1 MTETASA
8 YRTAAAKIGIAAAIG
23 VVVGVIVLALEHAV
37 DDIVKELFEA
47 PVWVPAVVVAIGAV
61 VTAIVTH
68 YLSDGRTATTEVY
81 VREFHRDE
89 PALQPKRAPGR
100 LLGAF
105 TTLASGAPL
114 GMEGPAVYSGS
125 VAAAIVQRRSR
136 ALGADLYHAFLV
148 AGAAAGIAAVFKAP
162 AAGAIFA
169 MEVPFR
175 GRLAGER
182 VLPAIFGSAAGY
194 LTMATIDGVEPELT
208 VPLIE
213 LSYGRVALCL
223 VLGIVVGVAA
233 IGVIKLVEQAEHSHA
248 RFPAWARALVAGAG
262 LAGIYA
268 IGRGL
273 TGEPVALSSGN
284 KVIEWAIQPDHAVLV
299 LLGVFAL
306 RAVGP
311 GISIMGGGVG
321 GLFIPL
327 MAMGAVIGRL
337 FADAVSAEELA
348 LFVVVGAACMLGAG
362 YAVPLTAVV
371 FAAEYTGQASVVVPA
386 LVAVATMRLITGSR
400 SVSPNQLE

>member
-1 MTETASA
+1 MPGTAPDMRFFFVF
-8 YRTAAAKIGIAAAIG
+8 RT
-23 VVVGVIVLALEHAV
+23 
-37 DDIVKELFEA
+37 
-47 PVWVPAVVVAIGAV
+47 
-61 VTAIVTH
+61 
-68 YLSDGRTATTEVY
+68 GRS
-81 VREFHRDE
+81 RSWNG
-89 PALQPKRAPGR
+89 PKRAPGR

>member
-1 MTETASA
+1 MTETPTT
-8 YRTAAAKIGIAAAIG
+8 YQKAAVQLGVAIAIG
-23 VVVGVIVLALEHAV
+23 VGVGLVVLALEHAV
-37 DDIVKELFEA
+37 DDILKELFEA
-47 PVWVPAVVVAIGAV
+47 PVWVPAVVVAAGAV
-61 VTAIVTH
+61 ITAIVSH

-89 PALQPKRAPGR
+89 PGLEPKRAPGR
-100 LLGAF
+100 LLAAF

-125 VAAAIVQRRSR
+125 VAAAMVQRRSR
-136 ALGADLYHAFLV
+136 TLGAELYHAFLV
-148 AGAAAGIAAVFKAP
+148 AGAAAGIAAVFKSP

-169 MEVPFR
+169 LEVPFR

-194 LTMATIDGVEPELT
+194 LTMATIDGVESEIE

-213 LSYGRVALCL
+213 LTYGRIALSL
-223 VLGIVVGVAA
+223 VLGIVVGVAT
-233 IGVIKLVEQAEHSHA
+233 IGVIKLVEEAEHSHS

-262 LAGIYA
+262 LAGIYV

-273 TGEPVALSSGN
+273 TGEPIALSSGN
-284 KVIEWAIQPDHAVLV
+284 KVIDWAIQPDHAVLV
-299 LLGVFAL
+299 LLGVFVL
-306 RAVGP
+306 RALGP
-311 GISIMGGGVG
+311 PISIMGGGVG

-327 MAMGAVIGRL
+327 MSMGAVIGRL
-337 FADAVSAEELA
+337 FADAVSSEELA
-348 LFVVVGAACMLGAG
+348 LFVIVGAACMLGAG

-371 FAAEYTGQASVVVPA
+371 FAAEYTGQASVIVPA
-386 LVAVATMRLITGSR
+386 LVAVAAMRLVTGSR
-400 SVSPNQLE
+400 SVSPNQVE

>member
-1 MTETASA
+1 MTGTPSA
-8 YRTAAAKIGIAAAIG
+8 YQKLAIRLGVAAAIG
-23 VVVGVIVLALEHAV
+23 VLVGLVVLALEHAV
-37 DDIVKELFEA
+37 DDILKELFEA
-47 PVWVPAVVVAIGAV
+47 PVWVPAAVVAAGAV

-68 YLSDGRTATTEVY
+68 FLSDGRTATTEVY
-81 VREFHRDE
+81 VREFHRYE
-89 PALQPKRAPGR
+89 PELEPTRAPGR
-100 LLGAF
+100 LLAAF

-125 VAAAIVQRRSR
+125 VAAALVQRRSR
-136 ALGADLYHAFLV
+136 AIGAELYHTFLV

-194 LTMATIDGVEPELT
+194 LTMASVDGVEAEIE

-213 LSYGRVALCL
+213 LTFGRITASL
-223 VLGIVVGVAA
+223 VLGIVVGIAA
-233 IGVIKLVEQAEHSHA
+233 IGVIKLIEEAERAHA

-268 IGRGL
+268 IGRGM

-284 KVIEWAIQPDHAVLV
+284 KLIDWAIQPDHAVLV
-299 LLGVFAL
+299 LLGVLAL

-311 GISIMGGGVG
+311 AISIMGGGVG

-327 MAMGAVIGRL
+327 MATGAVIGRL
-337 FADAVSAEELA
+337 FADAVSSEELA
-348 LFVVVGAACMLGAG
+348 LFVVVGAACMLGGG

-371 FAAEYTGQASVVVPA
+371 FVAEYTGQATVIVPA
-386 LVAVATMRLITGSR
+386 LVAIAATRLVTGSR
-400 SVSPNQLE
+400 SVSPNQVE